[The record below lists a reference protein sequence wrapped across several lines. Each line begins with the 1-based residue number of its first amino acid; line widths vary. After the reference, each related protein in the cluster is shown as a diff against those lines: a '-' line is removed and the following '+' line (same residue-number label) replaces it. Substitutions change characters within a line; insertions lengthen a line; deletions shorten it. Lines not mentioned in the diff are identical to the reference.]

1 MSSKVQHPLHHITQ
15 LTGTLSRHTKSCLT
29 DRTTSLPIN
38 AGRQLDYLYANL
50 IHRAGLLQPFFSS
63 GWGDLD
69 VVNFTRDSEQLLKEH
84 VDSSLTVLKQL
95 LGTALELL
103 LLTV

>member
-1 MSSKVQHPLHHITQ
+1 MTSKVQHPLHHITQ

-29 DRTTSLPIN
+29 DRTTSLHIT

-69 VVNFTRDSEQLLKEH
+69 VINVTRDSEQLVREH
-84 VDSSLTVLKQL
+84 VDSSFTVLEQL
-95 LGTALELL
+95 LGNFL
-103 LLTV
+103 